1 LAAFFCLR
9 LPRNVLIDLL
19 NKIAKARV
27 LVIGD
32 AMLDRYWYGGVE
44 RISPEAPVPV
54 VAVAKSEERPGGA
67 ANVACNVTA
76 IGAQCTLIA
85 PSGDDSAA
93 DSLERLARAAGID
106 CILARDKLVNT
117 TVKLRVV
124 SRNQQLIRI
133 DFETQVS
140 KDTRTRLLDTYL
152 EVLPKFDV
160 VIVSDYG
167 KGGMAHV
174 QEMIQVARARGLPV
188 VIDPKGDDYT
198 AYRGA
203 TLITPNRKEFE
214 QVAGRFHDD
223 AELERKAAAMLDNV
237 DLDGVLVT
245 RSEEGMSLIDR
256 TGRTLH
262 VPAQARE
269 VYDVTGAGDTV
280 IAMIGAAYAV
290 NGDIEEA
297 MQLANIA
304 AGIGVGRQGAVA
316 VTRADIEHEL
326 MHYFEDRAEE
336 A

>member
-1 LAAFFCLR
+1 
-9 LPRNVLIDLL
+9 
-19 NKIAKARV
+19 
-27 LVIGD
+27 
-32 AMLDRYWYGGVE
+32 
-44 RISPEAPVPV
+44 
-54 VAVAKSEERPGGA
+54 
-67 ANVACNVTA
+67 
-76 IGAQCTLIA
+76 
-85 PSGDDSAA
+85 
-93 DSLERLARAAGID
+93 
-106 CILARDKLVNT
+106 
-117 TVKLRVV
+117 
-124 SRNQQLIRI
+124 
-133 DFETQVS
+133 
-140 KDTRTRLLDTYL
+140 
-152 EVLPKFDV
+152 LPKFDV

-174 QEMIQVARARGLPV
+174 QEMIQAARARGLPV

-214 QVAGRFHDD
+214 QVAGRFRDD
-223 AELERKAAAMLDNV
+223 AELERKAAAMLDSV
-237 DLDGVLVT
+237 GLDGVLVT

-256 TGRTLH
+256 TGRKLH

-280 IAMIGAAYAV
+280 IAMIRAAYAAK
-290 NGDIEEA
+290 GDIEEA

-326 MHYFEDRAEE
+326 MHYLEDRAEE